1 MKEYYISSVIREYD
15 YFIAIIEEFI
25 KLVKTKQITE
35 QFILRNINDDERT
48 IKSLT
53 VLLDEIKAEKNILL
67 TRIKDIAYKYN
78 DTDNE
83 ILTSLLLNKSLEEIA
98 NDLDLTEKYLKEKI
112 KKLKR
117 NIDKEIEIEGKG
129 ELISALCKILKTRNE
144 E

>member
-15 YFIAIIEEFI
+15 YFIAIVEEFT

-35 QFILRNINDDERT
+35 QFILKNINDDERT

-98 NDLDLTEKYLKEKI
+98 NDLDLTEKYLKEKV
-112 KKLKR
+112 KRLKR

-144 E
+144 K

>member
-15 YFIAIIEEFI
+15 YFIAIVEEFT

-35 QFILRNINDDERT
+35 QFILKNINDDERT

-83 ILTSLLLNKSLEEIA
+83 ILTSLLLNKSLE
-98 NDLDLTEKYLKEKI
+98 
-112 KKLKR
+112 
-117 NIDKEIEIEGKG
+117 
-129 ELISALCKILKTRNE
+129 
-144 E
+144 